1 MLTFTFKNCQIDSI
15 NIYRKNIITI
25 NSDNTNTISNLIY
38 KESLQTNQ
46 RNTLCLNGDFRNCPI
61 LLESPCEVM
70 ASDNFLAN
78 TITINDTSD
87 METMQLLQG
96 TFILTGNFNGLS
108 NNITILSAAKL
119 TLTEGSIV
127 NPNSKIN
134 ISTINPSLDNIIVL
148 KGKFNIPVIIS
159 NSNTVVIDATINS
172 LLITTTQPIN
182 LDLTENTVITI
193 PATLDSNVVVSGPL
207 IIIET
212 YIANYMYI
220 TIGSVQ
226 TTVDISNGIGLTTL
240 PAPPTNGYYTITAN
254 LIISESASSQIGDIK
269 TFQVNK

>member
-61 LLESPCEVM
+61 LLESPCEVI

-87 METMQLLQG
+87 MEMMQLLQG

-108 NNITILSAAKL
+108 NNITILRAATL
-119 TLTEGSIV
+119 TLTEGSII

-226 TTVDISNGIGLTTL
+226 TTVDISNGVGLTTL

-254 LIISESASSQIGDIK
+254 LIISENASSQIGDIK